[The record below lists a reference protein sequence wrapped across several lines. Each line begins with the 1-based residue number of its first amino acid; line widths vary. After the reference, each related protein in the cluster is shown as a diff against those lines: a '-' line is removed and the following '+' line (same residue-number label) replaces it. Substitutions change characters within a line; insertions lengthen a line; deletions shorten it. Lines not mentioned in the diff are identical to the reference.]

1 MFWMLFISLVMAEDK
16 EVQPEV
22 VYKQKTEIDFE
33 GVEVEGQMIKPH
45 GSVITDRK
53 VAAFNPLIQLRTD
66 FQPEMRQLVNDV
78 K

>member
-1 MFWMLFISLVMAEDK
+1 MFWMLFISLAIAEDK
-16 EVQPEV
+16 EVQPQV
-22 VYKQKTEIDFE
+22 VYKKETEIDFE

-66 FQPEMRQLVNDV
+66 FQPEMRQSVNDV

>member
-1 MFWMLFISLVMAEDK
+1 MFWMLFISLAIAEDK

-22 VYKQKTEIDFE
+22 VYKKETEIDFE

-45 GSVITDRK
+45 GTVITDRK
-53 VAAFNPLIQLRTD
+53 VAAFYPVIQLLTN
-66 FQPEMRQLVNDV
+66 FQPEMRQSVNDV